1 MKLFSSFQLAT
12 QILTFQP
19 IKAIL
24 VYEVLWNYPKINEFY
39 SWNQQSR
46 LKC

>member
-1 MKLFSSFQLAT
+1 LAT

-19 IKAIL
+19 IKANF
-24 VYEVLWNYPKINEFY
+24 EVLQNYPKMNEFCY
-39 SWNQQSR
+39 YNQLSW

>member
-1 MKLFSSFQLAT
+1 M
-12 QILTFQP
+12 
-19 IKAIL
+19 
-24 VYEVLWNYPKINEFY
+24 YEVLRNYPKIDEFC